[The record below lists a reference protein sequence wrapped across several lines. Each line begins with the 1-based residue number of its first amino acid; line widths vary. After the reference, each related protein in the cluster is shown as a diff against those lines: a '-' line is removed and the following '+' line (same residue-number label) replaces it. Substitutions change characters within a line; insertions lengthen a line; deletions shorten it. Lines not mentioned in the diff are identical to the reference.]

1 MDTTNMYHGLT
12 FLAWTSAGFLIIVGL
27 FLVKVLFDL
36 SSLLTKMNQTADI
49 VKDSAKPIFADI
61 TESVSIVNKYVKRAD
76 TDLTKFNDLSGKASK
91 IIVELL
97 SKTSAVSGIIAKG
110 LWNIIKSFKKK

>member
-49 VKDSAKPIFADI
+49 VKNSAKPIFADI
-61 TESVSIVNKYVKRAD
+61 TESVNIINKYVKKAD
-76 TDLTKFNDLSGKASK
+76 SGLTKFNNLSGKASK
-91 IIVELL
+91 IVIALI
-97 SKTSAVSGIIAKG
+97 SKTSAISGIIAKG
-110 LWNIIKSFKKK
+110 IWSMIKSFKKK